1 MSDDN
6 NALEEQAQE
15 QAKQRYMIMNG
26 VRVGSLAA
34 LLVGLMITRT
44 VLPGPWVLGAVL
56 ALGGMVAFFFAPPLL
71 AKRWKAG
78 DRGER

>member
-6 NALEEQAQE
+6 NALEEQA
-15 QAKQRYMIMNG
+15 KQRYMVMNG
-26 VRVGSLAA
+26 VRVGSIAA
-34 LLVGLMITRT
+34 LLVGLMIART
-44 VLPGPWVLGAVL
+44 ILPGPWLLGVVL
-56 ALGGMVAFFFAPPLL
+56 ALCGMVAFFFAPPLL